1 MGNRPLRHLIDDV
14 HVIVQA
20 ELNKQKKSERSFFN
34 EGSS

>member
-20 ELNKQKKSERSFFN
+20 ELNNQNRSFFVRVPVK
-34 EGSS
+34 